1 MQIATTSAILI
12 FLTGCSTHSESLVLK
27 GPYLGQTPPRAEP
40 QLFMPGLVSTH
51 GLDICIAFLKRGK
64 VCVFSNDENKIY
76 FTHEKDGRWTKP
88 EKAPFPDE
96 QGKTQYTAGPD
107 DRTLYFQSTRP
118 TNPNDKRRDCNT
130 WAVEWTGSGWT
141 EPYLLPEPANTEEYH
156 EIYPSMTSKRTLY
169 YFSGWRKDAPLGDS
183 YRNRFVDGK
192 YQEAEKLEYPI
203 NSEYH
208 EIDPFVAPDESYLI
222 FASNRPGGFGF
233 MDLYICFQRDDGS
246 WTHPIN
252 LGQKI
257 NSYQHVITVCVTL
270 DHKYFFFSSSR
281 PTGIPK
287 GKKITSPLHDRIGDI
302 DLYWVETGFIKD
314 LRRIALSKKQAAP
327 IIDREYQE
335 NGLQAVIKKLKELHS
350 SEKDIYHFSLSE
362 LLIICG
368 RMIKEGKVKDAEKFY
383 ETLLQKLPDKF
394 RIKQG
399 YATVNILNGLT
410 SKGVHLLK
418 ELWTEYPSAKS
429 DQALEPI
436 YSHLNF
442 TLKRNDELTLLRF
455 ITVEFPN
462 SYIAFYDLAYAYE
475 RLGKIEMAIKNC
487 KKSLEL
493 KPDFREAV
501 DLLNKLEH
509 QRRCY

>member
-1 MQIATTSAILI
+1 MKKLIIISCLLLAIAISINARLTE
-12 FLTGCSTHSESLVLK
+12 FPKLTG
-27 GPYLGQTPPRAEP
+27 PYFGQKPPGEEP

-51 GLDICIAFLKRGK
+51 GLDICIAFLKGGK

-76 FTHEKDGRWTKP
+76 FTYEKDGQWTKP

-107 DRTLYFQSTRP
+107 DRTLYFQSARP
-118 TNPNDKRRDCNT
+118 TYPDDRRRESNI

-169 YFSGWRKDAPLGDS
+169 YLSGWRKDAPLGDS

-208 EIDPFVAPDESYLI
+208 EIDPFVAPDESCLI
-222 FASNRPGGFGF
+222 FASNRPGGFSL
-233 MDLYICFQRDDGS
+233 MDLYISFRRDDGS

-257 NSYQHVITVCVTL
+257 NSYQHVITVCITL
-270 DHKYFFFSSSR
+270 DFKYFFFSSSR
-281 PTGIPK
+281 PTDIPK

-314 LRRIALSKKQAAP
+314 LRRIALSKKPAAP

-335 NGLQAVIKKLKELHS
+335 NGLQAAIKKLNELYS
-350 SEKDIYHFSLSE
+350 SENDIYGFSLSE

-368 RMIKEGKVKDAEKFY
+368 HMIKESKVKDAEKFY
-383 ETLLQKLPDKF
+383 ETLLQTLPDKF

-399 YATVNILNGLT
+399 YAAVNILNGLT

-418 ELWTEYPSAKS
+418 ELWTEYPTAKS
-429 DQALEPI
+429 QQALESL

-442 TLKRNDELTLLRF
+442 TSKKNEELTLLKF
-455 ITVEFPN
+455 ISVEFPD

-475 RLGKIEMAIKNC
+475 RLGKVEMAIKNC
-487 KKSLEL
+487 KISLEL
-493 KPDFREAV
+493 KPDFKEAV

-509 QRRCY
+509 Q

>member
-1 MQIATTSAILI
+1 MQIATISVILI
-12 FLTGCSTHSESLVLK
+12 ILTGCSKHDDSLVLK
-27 GPYLGQTPPRAEP
+27 GPYLGQTPPSAEP
-40 QLFMPGLVSTH
+40 QLFMPGLVSTP
-51 GLDICIAFLKRGK
+51 GLDICIAFLKGGT

-118 TNPNDKRRDCNT
+118 TNPNDKRRDCNA

-141 EPYLLPEPANTEEYH
+141 EPYPLPEPANTEEYH
-156 EIYPSMTSKRTLY
+156 EIYPSMTSKGTLY

-327 IIDREYQE
+327 IIDLEYQK
-335 NGLQAVIKKLKELHS
+335 NGLQAAIKKLKNLYS

-368 RMIKEGKVKDAEKFY
+368 HMIKEGKVRDAEKFY
-383 ETLLQKLPDKF
+383 ETLLQELPDKF

-429 DQALEPI
+429 HQALEAI

-442 TLKRNDELTLLRF
+442 TSKRNDELTLLRF

-475 RLGKIEMAIKNC
+475 RLDKIEMAIKNC

-493 KPDFREAV
+493 KPDFREAI

-509 QRRCY
+509 Q